1 MKLSNN
7 GLMMIAGFEGLILK
21 SYQDAGG
28 TWTVGYGHTGIVNG
42 ATICSGI
49 EITKSCAEEL
59 LASDCSCAET
69 EVNKYNSIYNFN
81 QNQFDALVSFAF
93 NIGSIKQLTQ
103 NGTRTCN
110 QIQEHMPEYNHCA
123 GKVCAGLTQRRR
135 KEQLLFN
142 TDAPSVTNKTN
153 EDVAKEVIQGKWGNG
168 NDRRVKL
175 AAYGYDYATIQG
187 LVNKLLKK

>member
-7 GLMMIAGFEGLILK
+7 GLMMIEGFEGLILEA
-21 SYQDAGG
+21 YLDAGG
-28 TWTVGYGHTGIVNG
+28 TCTIGYGHTGRIDG
-42 ATICSGI
+42 MKICLDMK
-49 EITKSCAEEL
+49 ITTSKAGEL

-123 GKVCAGLTQRRR
+123 GKVCRGLTQRRR

-168 NDRRVKL
+168 NNRRVKL
-175 AAYGYDYATIQG
+175 AAYGYDYFTIQSI
-187 LVNKLLKK
+187 VNKLLKK

>member
-21 SYQDAGG
+21 AYKDAGG
-28 TWTVGYGHTGIVNG
+28 TWTIGYGHTGLIAG
-42 ATICSGI
+42 MKICSGMS
-49 EITKSCAEEL
+49 ITQSYAEVL
-59 LASDCSCAET
+59 LERDCFCAET
-69 EVNKYNSIYNFN
+69 EVNKYNSSYNFN

-123 GKVCAGLTQRRR
+123 GKVCTGLTQRRR

-142 TDAPSVTNKTN
+142 TDAPSLTNKTN

-168 NDRRVKL
+168 NNRRVKL
-175 AAYGYDYATIQG
+175 SAYGYDYFTIQG